1 MLVNGCDCSI
11 ILKTAHKEID
21 VPYSDET
28 LREAV
33 SILQEEA
40 SIEGDGICKAI
51 QKKSGVTGC
60 VVTPLT
66 IGTAPLLLY
75 LAMGSAG
82 SPVFVSE
89 TRNLFK
95 YDLNLLPMEDTEC
108 FDLVQDRRG
117 MSNEQLAM
125 KEGNEGYMRDVGY
138 RGLSYGLC
146 VTKRLS

>member
-11 ILKTAHKEID
+11 VLKTAHREID

-66 IGTAPLLLY
+66 IGTAPLHKTVFGRRYLL
-75 LAMGSAG
+75 
-82 SPVFVSE
+82 FVICY
-89 TRNLFK
+89 FAA
-95 YDLNLLPMEDTEC
+95 LLPAFPFHCLFWEVI
-108 FDLVQDRRG
+108 LPRR
-117 MSNEQLAM
+117 
-125 KEGNEGYMRDVGY
+125 
-138 RGLSYGLC
+138 
-146 VTKRLS
+146 